1 MRLDLKFVE
10 DIRVHQGMG
19 GALGVPWVGYG
30 GGLAMFWTKDV
41 KV

>member
-10 DIRVHQGMG
+10 GIRVHRGMG